1 MLTFP
6 ASYTHT
12 HSLTRLRR
20 SGRTRFLFKNDSTDL
35 NTTTT
40 PHRPPHRER
49 KTREEGKDL
58 DKHSGGHEIMSP
70 EPGEGGS
77 SRKTTTASIA
87 MRGTLPDFPPPLL
100 RYTLSLKPSPQHRW
114 KSTKPE
120 ATTARQAGSGG
131 FHALHTF
138 KHTHTQTFQRWLKT
152 ARNSGHEC
160 TTFSPHP
167 HSSKKEGRRGR
178 KPLTPRDRKT
188 RPHHAFSSSFRTGC
202 LPPPSSSRLQE
213 RNFNLDQGQAHFTPS
228 PSYNVPSST
237 Q

>member
-1 MLTFP
+1 
-6 ASYTHT
+6 
-12 HSLTRLRR
+12 
-20 SGRTRFLFKNDSTDL
+20 
-35 NTTTT
+35 
-40 PHRPPHRER
+40 
-49 KTREEGKDL
+49 
-58 DKHSGGHEIMSP
+58 MSP

-100 RYTLSLKPSPQHRW
+100 RYTPSLKPSPQHRW

-138 KHTHTQTFQRWLKT
+138 KHTHRHTNISEMAQNGKEQWARMHHLQSSPTFFKKGRKKGKKT
-152 ARNSGHEC
+152 
-160 TTFSPHP
+160 PHP
-167 HSSKKEGRRGR
+167 TRQKNPS
-178 KPLTPRDRKT
+178 PPRFFFF
-188 RPHHAFSSSFRTGC
+188 FSYR
-202 LPPPSSSRLQE
+202 LLAPPSSRLQE